1 MYTSLIYI
9 VKDSASEDGMVKTSI
24 LQLKIIVKTVLY
36 LKQFV
41 QLESF
46 QVNWN
51 IYYQRYQ
58 KILDSEFH
66 SSFSNLTLIIL
77 VDDRLWVNFAQ
88 TMKFSKHINKQ

>member
-1 MYTSLIYI
+1 MDTLLIYI
-9 VKDSASEDGMVKTSI
+9 VKDSASEDGIVKTSI
-24 LQLKIIVKTVLY
+24 LQLKIIVKTMLY

-46 QVNWN
+46 KVNWN

-66 SSFSNLTLIIL
+66 SSFSNLTLIIS

-88 TMKFSKHINKQ
+88 TMKFSKHNKIF